1 MVGGVYGW
9 FEYAGIYG
17 VTFRNRFLSL
27 SLFLWFCLLFEGKR
41 GINNC
46 GYRYSSIFITRRPIQ
61 GIEKCAFH
69 CKLVLTIIKFPL

>member
-46 GYRYSSIFITRRPIQ
+46 GYRYSSIFI
-61 GIEKCAFH
+61 E
-69 CKLVLTIIKFPL
+69 LVDRSKGLRNVLSTVNWY